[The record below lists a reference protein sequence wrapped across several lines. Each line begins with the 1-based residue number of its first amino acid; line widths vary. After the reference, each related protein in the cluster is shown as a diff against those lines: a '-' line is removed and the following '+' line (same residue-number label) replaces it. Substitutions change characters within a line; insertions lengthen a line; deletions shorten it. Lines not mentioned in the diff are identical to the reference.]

1 VERWRRLPSQSSSE
15 FITII
20 REVEPMKQWVIL
32 FLLAVFAGGANA
44 QSLRQAEWLG
54 VWHGELDGQPS
65 VVLTL
70 ADDTG
75 ALGGTVVL
83 NIIEKQD
90 GAARVIATEPHT
102 LMNPL
107 VEGDVLAFQF
117 KKPDGD
123 LLSFT
128 VKRTADDKAT
138 IHCQNCGADAP
149 TVSLARA
156 K

>member
-1 VERWRRLPSQSSSE
+1 
-15 FITII
+15 
-20 REVEPMKQWVIL
+20 MKLWVVV
-32 FLLAVFAGGANA
+32 FVLAAASAAGGAIA
-44 QSLRQAEWLG
+44 QPQHNAEWLG

-83 NIIEKQD
+83 NIIEKED
-90 GAARVIATEPHT
+90 GGAHIVATEPHT
-102 LMNPL
+102 LMNPH
-107 VEGDVLAFQF
+107 VEDEVLTFQF

-123 LLSFT
+123 LLDFA
-128 VKRTADDKAT
+128 VKLTADGEAT
-138 IHCQNCGADAP
+138 IQCVNCNADAP
-149 TVSLARA
+149 TVSLTRT

>member
-1 VERWRRLPSQSSSE
+1 
-15 FITII
+15 
-20 REVEPMKQWVIL
+20 MKRCVVV
-32 FLLAVFAGGANA
+32 FVLAAVAAAGAALA
-44 QSLRQAEWLG
+44 QAQHAPEWLG

-83 NIIEKQD
+83 NVLEKEQ
-90 GAARVIATEPHT
+90 GGETHIVRTEPHA
-102 LMNPL
+102 LVNPH
-107 VEGDVLAFQF
+107 VEGDVLAFEF
-117 KKPDGD
+117 KKPNGD
-123 LLSFT
+123 LVNFT
-128 VKRTADDKAT
+128 VKRTADGEAM
-138 IHCQNCGADAP
+138 IHCLNCGADAP

>member
-1 VERWRRLPSQSSSE
+1 
-15 FITII
+15 
-20 REVEPMKQWVIL
+20 MKQWVIL

-54 VWHGELDGQPS
+54 VWHGVLDGQPS

-90 GAARVIATEPHT
+90 GAAHVVATEPHT

-107 VEGDVLAFQF
+107 VEGDVLAE
-117 KKPDGD
+117 
-123 LLSFT
+123 S
-128 VKRTADDKAT
+128 
-138 IHCQNCGADAP
+138 IW
-149 TVSLARA
+149 
-156 K
+156 

>member
-1 VERWRRLPSQSSSE
+1 
-15 FITII
+15 
-20 REVEPMKQWVIL
+20 MKRSVVV
-32 FLLAVFAGGANA
+32 FLLAAAIAAGGALA
-44 QSLRQAEWLG
+44 QSLHQANWLG

-83 NIIEKQD
+83 NVLEKEE
-90 GAARVIATEPHT
+90 GGETHVVRTEPHT
-102 LMNPL
+102 LVNPR
-107 VEGDVLAFQF
+107 VDGDVLAFQF
-117 KKPDGD
+117 KKPNGD

-128 VKRTADDKAT
+128 VKRTADGEAS
-138 IHCQNCGADAP
+138 IHCQNCSAGTP
-149 TVSLARA
+149 TVSLTRA